1 MKKTAIAMGV
11 LFALTF
17 TACNR
22 GSQAPDRDE
31 LAHTID
37 SIEAP
42 VMQMAQLAS
51 IDTAE
56 GRKLVELYVQF
67 ADAFPQDSLAATYLA
82 RAASVSNG
90 LGNIDDM
97 VTYFDRVIN
106 DYPNF
111 EHLDEC
117 YYVKGIALD
126 NAGHREEARETYKA
140 FLDLFPDNFLAE
152 DIRKALPLL
161 DKSDQWLI
169 DSLMNQK

>member
-1 MKKTAIAMGV
+1 MKKIAIAIGV
-11 LFALTF
+11 VLTLTF

-22 GSQAPDRDE
+22 GPQAPDHDT

-42 VMQMAQLAS
+42 IMEAAQIAS
-51 IDTAE
+51 IDTAK
-56 GRKLVELYVQF
+56 GRQLVELYVQF
-67 ADAFPQDSLAATYLA
+67 ADAFPKDSLAATYLA

-90 LGNIDDM
+90 MGNIDDM

-106 DYPNF
+106 DYPDY

-126 NAGHREEARETYKA
+126 NAGRRDEARATYEA
-140 FLDLFPDNFLAE
+140 FLDLFPDHFLAH
-152 DIRKALPLL
+152 DIQQAIMIL

-169 DSLMNQK
+169 DTLTAAK

>member
-1 MKKTAIAMGV
+1 MKKIALAISVMAT
-11 LFALTF
+11 LAFAS
-17 TACNR
+17 CNNKTDT
-22 GSQAPDRDE
+22 PDHDA

-37 SIEAP
+37 SIETP
-42 VMQMAQLAS
+42 LMMEAQVAS
-51 IDTAE
+51 IDTAK
-56 GRKLVELYVQF
+56 GRQLVELYVQF

-90 LGNIDDM
+90 MGNIDDM
-97 VTYFDRVIN
+97 VEYFDRVIN
-106 DYPNF
+106 DYPDY

-126 NAGHREEARETYKA
+126 NAGRRDEARETYQA
-140 FLDLFPDNFLAE
+140 FLDLFPDHFLAE

-169 DSLMNQK
+169 DSLPKKQ